1 MMHRVTIGR
10 NQQELDG
17 KLEGMDVENLKSRG
31 AVLGTPDEIVEQ
43 LGAFAEA
50 GVSRVMAQWIQMDDI
65 DGLEVVA
72 DKVIPQLG

>member
-1 MMHRVTIGR
+1 
-10 NQQELDG
+10 
-17 KLEGMDVENLKSRG
+17 
-31 AVLGTPDEIVEQ
+31 VLGTPDEIVEQ